1 MSFLN
6 QLINGLH
13 VGSIY
18 ALIALGYTMVYGI
31 VKLINFAHGDII
43 MVGAYISLLL
53 LTALGWPLYI
63 VIPATML
70 FCAAS
75 GMLIEY
81 VACRPLRN
89 SVAMAEAMARIG
101 DRMRKILHM
110 KESHKG
116 EGGKPTP
123 RISALIT
130 AIGVS
135 MLLENMFVLIMSPN
149 PRSYPTIISLPQLQ
163 IGDMKISATTI
174 ITIIASAVIMIGLQL
189 FIKRTRIGK
198 AMRAVSEN
206 MEAAQLMGINTNTTI
221 SITFAIGSGLAAL
234 GAILYCAAYPQVQ
247 PYMGSMPGLKAFI
260 AAVLGGIGVI
270 PGAMLGGFVMG
281 IAECLTKGFIS
292 SPVRRRGC
300 VWHTDSRTAG
310 KAGGHTGQKEQR
322 EGVTHEKG

>member
-81 VACRPLRN
+81 VAYRPLRN

-174 ITIIASAVIMIGLQL
+174 ITIIASAVIMIGLHC
-189 FIKRTRIGK
+189 
-198 AMRAVSEN
+198 S
-206 MEAAQLMGINTNTTI
+206 
-221 SITFAIGSGLAAL
+221 
-234 GAILYCAAYPQVQ
+234 
-247 PYMGSMPGLKAFI
+247 
-260 AAVLGGIGVI
+260 
-270 PGAMLGGFVMG
+270 
-281 IAECLTKGFIS
+281 
-292 SPVRRRGC
+292 
-300 VWHTDSRTAG
+300 
-310 KAGGHTGQKEQR
+310 
-322 EGVTHEKG
+322 

>member
-81 VACRPLRN
+81 VAYRPLRN

-174 ITIIASAVIMIGLQL
+174 ITMIASAVIMIGLQL

-292 SPVRRRGC
+292 SQFADAVVFGILIVVLLVKP
-300 VWHTDSRTAG
+300 AG
-310 KAGGHTGQKEQR
+310 IMGKKSS
-322 EGVTHEKG
+322 EKV

>member
-1 MSFLN
+1 MSFVN

-53 LTALGWPLYI
+53 LTVLGWPLYV
-63 VIPATML
+63 VIPVSML
-70 FCAAS
+70 LCAAA
-75 GMLIEY
+75 GVLIEY
-81 VACRPLRN
+81 VAYRPLRN
-89 SVAMAEAMARIG
+89 AAALTEMMARAG
-101 DRMRKILHM
+101 DRTRRALHLP
-110 KESHKG
+110 ERHTG

-135 MLLENMFVLIMSPN
+135 MLLQNLFMLIMSPS
-149 PRSYPTIISLPQLQ
+149 PQPYPSIINLPAVAL
-163 IGDMKISATTI
+163 GELKISATTI
-174 ITIIASAVIMIGLQL
+174 ITIVVSALLMVALQL
-189 FIKRTRIGK
+189 FIKRTRTGK

-221 SITFAIGSGLAAL
+221 SITFAIGSALAAI

-247 PYMGSMPGLKAFI
+247 PYMGAMPGLKAFI

-281 IAECLTKGFIS
+281 IAESLTKGFIS
-292 SPVRRRGC
+292 SQFADAVVFGILIVVLLVKP
-300 VWHTDSRTAG
+300 AG
-310 KAGGHTGQKEQR
+310 IMGKKSS
-322 EGVTHEKG
+322 EKV

>member
-81 VACRPLRN
+81 VAYRPLRN

-221 SITFAIGSGLAAL
+221 SITFA
-234 GAILYCAAYPQVQ
+234 YPQVQ

-292 SPVRRRGC
+292 SQFADAVVFGILIVVLLVKP
-300 VWHTDSRTAG
+300 AG
-310 KAGGHTGQKEQR
+310 IMGKKSS
-322 EGVTHEKG
+322 EKV

>member
-1 MSFLN
+1 MSFVN

-43 MVGAYISLLL
+43 MVGAYISLML
-53 LTALGWPLYI
+53 LTYLGWPLYI
-63 VIPATML
+63 VIPATMVL
-70 FCAAS
+70 CAAS
-75 GMLIEY
+75 GVLIEY
-81 VACRPLRN
+81 VAYRPLRN
-89 SVAMAEAMARIG
+89 SAAFREMLARAG
-101 DRMRKILHM
+101 DNARRALHI

-135 MLLENMFVLIMSPN
+135 MLLQNMFMMIMSPS
-149 PRSYPTIISLPQLQ
+149 PRPYPTIVSLPPVA
-163 IGDMKISATTI
+163 IGELKIGATTL
-174 ITIIASAVIMIGLQL
+174 ITIAASAVIMIALQL

-221 SITFAIGSGLAAL
+221 SITFAIGSGLAAI

-281 IAECLTKGFIS
+281 IAESLTKGFIS
-292 SPVRRRGC
+292 SQFADAVVFGILIVVLLVKP
-300 VWHTDSRTAG
+300 AG
-310 KAGGHTGQKEQR
+310 ILGKKSS
-322 EGVTHEKG
+322 EKV